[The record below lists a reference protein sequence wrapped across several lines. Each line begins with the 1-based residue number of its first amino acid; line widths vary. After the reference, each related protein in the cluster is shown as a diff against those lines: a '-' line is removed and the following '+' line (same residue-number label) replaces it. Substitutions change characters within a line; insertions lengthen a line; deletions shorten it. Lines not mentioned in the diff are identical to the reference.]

1 MSTST
6 HDPPRAHDFVARQ
19 LFVDIIFSC
28 AAAAG
33 ERDASGHRRAW
44 KMEEEVKSS
53 NDGETSYQAICT
65 ICTQARQLEQ
75 RDDAIR

>member
-1 MSTST
+1 MNTYT
-6 HDPPRAHDFVARQ
+6 HDPPRAHDLHVARQ
-19 LFVDIIFSC
+19 LFVAIIFSR

-33 ERDASGHRRAW
+33 ERDRRAW

-65 ICTQARQLEQ
+65 ICTICTQASQREQ